1 MINLVQLL
9 LPKKSLLSSIKKT
22 VLKILIS
29 KFHFQQCII
38 LLFTTFYLSEF
49 NLAQNSINLEG
60 SGQKWVNIGDVDV
73 TGNQITVEAFV
84 RRQNNMNIVSKH
96 DGTDD
101 CNYLLR
107 PNSFQITTSED
118 FYICLNTFPLS
129 PNTWYHVAAT
139 YDGSAIKYYVDGCLV
154 NEIPATGNIIDNNWD
169 AAIGNKSNWP
179 NGPEQFRGRI
189 DEVRIWQTARSEE
202 EIKLNMNLLL
212 NPTSEPDLRAYYRLN
227 NDYENAQ
234 GYSGFDG
241 SPQGS
246 PSFDNAPPLFI
257 PFELI
262 SVTKTDVTCFGYEDG
277 EIEIIAIGNNLEYSL
292 DGISYSSTPSFDEL
306 GPGNYDVY
314 VRDGACEEITSVEVT
329 EPAPIPSPDLNTNDP
344 ICSTDTLFLSTAEVT
359 DAIYFWEGPDGFTS
373 NSANTFIPDLSN
385 DNSGDYSIY
394 IQVDGCNSDTT
405 FAAIEVNETYDINI
419 VETICSNQTYQF
431 GPDEINTTGI
441 YVQNLQSISGCD
453 STVQLDLTVNPAYA
467 FVIDTAICEG
477 ESIIYEGTTMTTSGT
492 YDFNLFTTL
501 GCDSIITYELI
512 VYPIPSAPVVSTNSP
527 LDCPGDVLEI
537 SLNPNADAFYS
548 WTGPNGFS
556 SSEESLIFP
565 AYIEDM
571 GTYSVMVTINGCESP
586 VSYTELE
593 IINIY
598 SFNDFD
604 FPNVLTPNGDG
615 ANDVFDLEA
624 YFKTCNAYE
633 IMYFD
638 RWGNRVYSHKENE
651 EPFSGKSFDGSDLMQ
666 GVYSY
671 KLLFDEGMKHGFL
684 HLIREN

>member
-1 MINLVQLL
+1 M
-9 LPKKSLLSSIKKT
+9 SSIKKT

-38 LLFTTFYLSEF
+38 LLLAIFYLSEF

-129 PNTWYHVAAT
+129 PNIWYHVAAT

-189 DEVRIWQTARSEE
+189 DEVRIWETARSEE

-262 SVTKTDVTCFGYEDG
+262 SVTKTDVSCFGYEDG

-314 VRDGACEEITSVEVT
+314 VRDGACEEITPVEIT

-344 ICSTDTLFLSTAEVT
+344 ICSTDTLFLSTTEVT

-405 FAAIEVNETYDINI
+405 VAAIEVNETYDINI

-441 YVQNLQSISGCD
+441 YVQNLQSIAGCD
-453 STVQLDLTVNPAYA
+453 STVQLDLTVNPAYT

-477 ESIIYEGTTMTTSGT
+477 ESITYEGTTMTTSGT
-492 YDFNLFTTL
+492 YDFNLFTIL

-512 VYPIPSAPVVSTNSP
+512 VHPIPSAPVLSTNSP

-556 SSEESLIFP
+556 STEESLIFP

-586 VSYTELE
+586 VSFTELE

>member
-1 MINLVQLL
+1 MQLL

-38 LLFTTFYLSEF
+38 LLFAIFYLSEF

-107 PNSFQITTSED
+107 PNSFQISTSED

-129 PNTWYHVAAT
+129 PNIWYHVAAT

-189 DEVRIWQTARSEE
+189 DEVRIWETARTEE

-314 VRDGACEEITSVEVT
+314 VRDGACEEIISVEIT

-344 ICSTDTLFLSTAEVT
+344 ICSTDTLFLSTTEVT

-441 YVQNLQSISGCD
+441 YIQNLQSISGCD

-477 ESIIYEGTTMTTSGT
+477 ESIIYEGTTMTASGT

-527 LDCPGDVLEI
+527 LDCPGDLLEI

-671 KLLFDEGMKHGFL
+671 KLLFDEGMKHGFI
-684 HLIREN
+684 HLIKEN

>member
-1 MINLVQLL
+1 M
-9 LPKKSLLSSIKKT
+9 SSIKKT

-38 LLFTTFYLSEF
+38 LLLAIFYLSEF

-129 PNTWYHVAAT
+129 PNIWYHVAAT

-189 DEVRIWQTARSEE
+189 DEVRIWETARSEE

-262 SVTKTDVTCFGYEDG
+262 SVTKTDVSCFGYEDG

-314 VRDGACEEITSVEVT
+314 VRDGACEEITSVEIT

-344 ICSTDTLFLSTAEVT
+344 ICSTDTLFLSTTEVT

-405 FAAIEVNETYDINI
+405 VAAIEVNETYDINI

-441 YVQNLQSISGCD
+441 YVQNLQSIAGCD
-453 STVQLDLTVNPAYA
+453 STVQLDLTVNPAYT

-477 ESIIYEGTTMTTSGT
+477 ESITYEGTTMTTSGT
-492 YDFNLFTTL
+492 YDFNLFTIL

-512 VYPIPSAPVVSTNSP
+512 VHPIPSAPVLSTNSP

-556 SSEESLIFP
+556 STEESLIFP
-565 AYIEDM
+565 AFIEDM

-586 VSYTELE
+586 VSFTELE

-651 EPFSGKSFDGSDLMQ
+651 EPFTGKSFDGSDLMQ

-671 KLLFDEGMKHGFL
+671 KLLFDEGMKHGFI

>member
-1 MINLVQLL
+1 MSDEYPSYRTKNTNFIVN
-9 LPKKSLLSSIKKT
+9 SLQNM
-22 VLKILIS
+22 VS

-38 LLFTTFYLSEF
+38 LLFAIFYLSEF

-73 TGNQITVEAFV
+73 TGDQITVEAFV

-107 PNSFQITTSED
+107 PNSFQISTSED

-189 DEVRIWQTARSEE
+189 DEVRIWETARSEE

-344 ICSTDTLFLSTAEVT
+344 ICSTDTLFLSTTEVT

-492 YDFNLFTTL
+492 YDFNLFTIL

-512 VYPIPSAPVVSTNSP
+512 VHPIPSAPVLSTNSP

>member
-1 MINLVQLL
+1 M
-9 LPKKSLLSSIKKT
+9 
-22 VLKILIS
+22 
-29 KFHFQQCII
+29 
-38 LLFTTFYLSEF
+38 
-49 NLAQNSINLEG
+49 AQNSINLEG

-129 PNTWYHVAAT
+129 PNIWYHVAAT

-189 DEVRIWQTARSEE
+189 DEVRIWETARSEE

-246 PSFDNAPPLFI
+246 PIFDNAPPLFI

-262 SVTKTDVTCFGYEDG
+262 SVTKTDVSCFGYEDG

-314 VRDGACEEITSVEVT
+314 VRDGACEEITPVEIT

-344 ICSTDTLFLSTAEVT
+344 ICSTDTLFLSTTEVT

-405 FAAIEVNETYDINI
+405 VAAIEVNETYDINI

-441 YVQNLQSISGCD
+441 YVQNLQSIAGCD
-453 STVQLDLTVNPAYA
+453 STVQLDLTVNPAYT

-477 ESIIYEGTTMTTSGT
+477 ESITYEGTTMTTSGT
-492 YDFNLFTTL
+492 YDFNLFTIL

-512 VYPIPSAPVVSTNSP
+512 VHPIPSAPVLSTNSP

-556 SSEESLIFP
+556 STEESLIFP

-586 VSYTELE
+586 VSFTELE

-651 EPFSGKSFDGSDLMQ
+651 EPFTGKSFDGSDLMQ

-671 KLLFDEGMKHGFL
+671 KLLFDEGMKHGFI

>member
-1 MINLVQLL
+1 MQLL

-38 LLFTTFYLSEF
+38 LLFAIFYLSEF

-107 PNSFQITTSED
+107 PNSFQISTSED

-129 PNTWYHVAAT
+129 PNIWYHVAAT

-189 DEVRIWQTARSEE
+189 DEVRIWETARTEE

-314 VRDGACEEITSVEVT
+314 VRDGACEEIISVEIT

-344 ICSTDTLFLSTAEVT
+344 ICSTDTLFLSTTQVT

-441 YVQNLQSISGCD
+441 YIQNLQSISGCD

-527 LDCPGDVLEI
+527 LDCPGDLLEI

-671 KLLFDEGMKHGFL
+671 KLLFDEGMKHGFI
-684 HLIREN
+684 HLIKEN

>member
-38 LLFTTFYLSEF
+38 LLFTIFYLSEF

-73 TGNQITVEAFV
+73 TGDQITVEAFV

-107 PNSFQITTSED
+107 PNSFQISTSED

-189 DEVRIWQTARSEE
+189 DEVRIWETARSEE

-344 ICSTDTLFLSTAEVT
+344 ICSTDTLFLSTTEVT

>member
-1 MINLVQLL
+1 MSDEYPSYRTKNTNFIVN
-9 LPKKSLLSSIKKT
+9 SLQNM
-22 VLKILIS
+22 VS

-38 LLFTTFYLSEF
+38 LLFAIFYLSEF

-73 TGNQITVEAFV
+73 TGDQITVEAFV

-107 PNSFQITTSED
+107 PNSFQISTSED

-189 DEVRIWQTARSEE
+189 DEVRIWETARSEE

-344 ICSTDTLFLSTAEVT
+344 ICSTDTLFLSTTEVT

>member
-38 LLFTTFYLSEF
+38 LLFAIFYLSEF

-107 PNSFQITTSED
+107 PNSFQISTSED

-129 PNTWYHVAAT
+129 PNIWYHVAAT

-189 DEVRIWQTARSEE
+189 DEVRIWETARTEE

-314 VRDGACEEITSVEVT
+314 VRDGACEEIISVEIT

-344 ICSTDTLFLSTAEVT
+344 ICSTDPLFLSTTEVT

-441 YVQNLQSISGCD
+441 YIQNLQSISGCD

-527 LDCPGDVLEI
+527 LDCPGDLLEI

-671 KLLFDEGMKHGFL
+671 KLLFDEGMKHGFI
-684 HLIREN
+684 HLIKEN

>member
-1 MINLVQLL
+1 MQLL

-38 LLFTTFYLSEF
+38 LLFAIFYLSEF

-73 TGNQITVEAFV
+73 TGDQITVEAFV

-107 PNSFQITTSED
+107 PNSFQISTSED

-189 DEVRIWQTARSEE
+189 DEVRIWETARSEE

-262 SVTKTDVTCFGYEDG
+262 SVTNADVTCFGYEDG
-277 EIEIIAIGNNLEYSL
+277 EIVITAIGNNLEYSL

-314 VRDGACEEITSVEVT
+314 VRDGACEEIISVEIT
-329 EPAPIPSPDLNTNDP
+329 EPAPIPSPDLNTNNP
-344 ICSTDTLFLSTAEVT
+344 ICSTDTLFLSTTEVT

-373 NSANTFIPDLSN
+373 NSANTFIPNLSN

-467 FVIDTAICEG
+467 FSIDTAICEG

-556 SSEESLIFP
+556 STEESLIFP

-586 VSYTELE
+586 MSYTELE

>member
-1 MINLVQLL
+1 MQLL

-38 LLFTTFYLSEF
+38 LLFAIFYLSEF

-73 TGNQITVEAFV
+73 TGDQITVEAFV

-189 DEVRIWQTARSEE
+189 DEVRIWETARSEE

-292 DGISYSSTPSFDEL
+292 DGISYSSTPSFDDL

-314 VRDGACEEITSVEVT
+314 VRDGACEEITPVEIT

-344 ICSTDTLFLSTAEVT
+344 ICSTDTLFLSTTEVT

-477 ESIIYEGTTMTTSGT
+477 ESITYEGITMTTSGT

-638 RWGNRVYSHKENE
+638 RWGNRVYRHKENE

-671 KLLFDEGMKHGFL
+671 KLLFDEGMKHGFI

>member
-1 MINLVQLL
+1 M
-9 LPKKSLLSSIKKT
+9 PKNSLLSSIKKT

-38 LLFTTFYLSEF
+38 LLLAIFYLSEF

-129 PNTWYHVAAT
+129 PNIWYHVAAT

-189 DEVRIWQTARSEE
+189 DEVRIWETARSEE

-262 SVTKTDVTCFGYEDG
+262 SVTKTDVSCFGYEDG

-314 VRDGACEEITSVEVT
+314 VRDGACEEITPVEIT

-344 ICSTDTLFLSTAEVT
+344 ICSTDTLFLSTTEVT

-405 FAAIEVNETYDINI
+405 IAAIEVNETYDINI

-441 YVQNLQSISGCD
+441 YVQNLQSIAGCD
-453 STVQLDLTVNPAYA
+453 STVQLDLTVNPAYT

-477 ESIIYEGTTMTTSGT
+477 ESITYEGTTMTTSGT
-492 YDFNLFTTL
+492 YDFNLFTIL

-512 VYPIPSAPVVSTNSP
+512 VHPIPSAPVLSTNSP

-556 SSEESLIFP
+556 STEESLIFP

-586 VSYTELE
+586 VSFTELE

-651 EPFSGKSFDGSDLMQ
+651 EPFTGKSFDGSDLMQ

-671 KLLFDEGMKHGFL
+671 KLLFDEGMKHGFI

>member
-1 MINLVQLL
+1 M
-9 LPKKSLLSSIKKT
+9 S
-22 VLKILIS
+22 
-29 KFHFQQCII
+29 
-38 LLFTTFYLSEF
+38 
-49 NLAQNSINLEG
+49 
-60 SGQKWVNIGDVDV
+60 
-73 TGNQITVEAFV
+73 
-84 RRQNNMNIVSKH
+84 
-96 DGTDD
+96 
-101 CNYLLR
+101 CN
-107 PNSFQITTSED
+107 
-118 FYICLNTFPLS
+118 
-129 PNTWYHVAAT
+129 
-139 YDGSAIKYYVDGCLV
+139 
-154 NEIPATGNIIDNNWD
+154 
-169 AAIGNKSNWP
+169 
-179 NGPEQFRGRI
+179 
-189 DEVRIWQTARSEE
+189 
-202 EIKLNMNLLL
+202 
-212 NPTSEPDLRAYYRLN
+212 
-227 NDYENAQ
+227 
-234 GYSGFDG
+234 GF
-241 SPQGS
+241 
-246 PSFDNAPPLFI
+246 
-257 PFELI
+257 
-262 SVTKTDVTCFGYEDG
+262 EDG
-277 EIEIIAIGNNLEYSL
+277 EIEITAIGNNLEYSL

-314 VRDGACEEITSVEVT
+314 VRDGACEEITSVEIT

-344 ICSTDTLFLSTAEVT
+344 ICSTDTLFLSTTEVT

-405 FAAIEVNETYDINI
+405 VAAIEVNETYDINI

-441 YVQNLQSISGCD
+441 YIQNLQSIAGCD

-467 FVIDTAICEG
+467 FVIDTSICEG
-477 ESIIYEGTTMTTSGT
+477 ESITYEGTTMTTSGT

-512 VYPIPSAPVVSTNSP
+512 VHPIPSAPVVSTNSP

-556 SSEESLIFP
+556 STEESLIFP

-586 VSYTELE
+586 VSFTELE

-671 KLLFDEGMKHGFL
+671 KLLFDEGMKHGFI

>member
-1 MINLVQLL
+1 MQLL

-38 LLFTTFYLSEF
+38 LLFAIFYLSEF

-129 PNTWYHVAAT
+129 PNTWYHVAAS

-189 DEVRIWQTARSEE
+189 DEVRIWETARSEE

-292 DGISYSSTPSFDEL
+292 DGISYSSFPSFDEL

-314 VRDGACEEITSVEVT
+314 VRDGACEEITSVEIT

-344 ICSTDTLFLSTAEVT
+344 ICSTDTLFLSTTEVT

-405 FAAIEVNETYDINI
+405 VAAIEVNETYDINI

-467 FVIDTAICEG
+467 FVIDTAICDG
-477 ESIIYEGTTMTTSGT
+477 ESITYEGTTMTTSGT

-556 SSEESLIFP
+556 STEESLIFP

-651 EPFSGKSFDGSDLMQ
+651 EPFSGKSFDGSELMQ

-671 KLLFDEGMKHGFL
+671 KLLFDEGMKHGFI

>member
-1 MINLVQLL
+1 MCLYSRT
-9 LPKKSLLSSIKKT
+9 KHT
-22 VLKILIS
+22 ELKILIS
-29 KFHFQQCII
+29 NHIFYQYIYA
-38 LLFTTFYLSEF
+38 LLTLLVFFAPNVT
-49 NLAQNSINLEG
+49 AQNVVNVEG
-60 SGQKWVNIGDVDV
+60 SGEKWVNIGDLDV
-73 TGNQITVEAFV
+73 SGNQITVEAV
-84 RRQNNMNIVSKH
+84 MRRQNNANIISKH
-96 DGTDD
+96 DATTD
-101 CNYLLR
+101 CNYLFR
-107 PNSFQITTSED
+107 PNSFQITTTND
-118 FYICLNTFPLS
+118 FYICLNPYTLS
-129 PNTWYHVAAT
+129 TNTWYHVAAT
-139 YDGSAIKYYVDGCLV
+139 YDGSSIKYYVDGCLV
-154 NEIPATGNIIDNNWD
+154 NEVPATGDLVTNDWD
-169 AAIGNKSNWP
+169 VAIGSRSNWT

-189 DEVRIWQTARSEE
+189 DEVRIWQTARTEQQ
-202 EIKLNMNLLL
+202 IRLNMNLLL
-212 NPTSEPDLRAYYRLN
+212 NPNAEPDLLGYYKMDN
-227 NDYENAQ
+227 NYNNIQGNAT
-234 GYSGFDG
+234 YDG
-241 SPQGS
+241 VPQGS
-246 PSFDNAPPLFI
+246 PTFDAPAPIFI
-257 PFELI
+257 PFEVLA
-262 SVTKTDVTCFGYEDG
+262 VTKFDVSCNGLEDG
-277 EIEIIAIGNNLEYSL
+277 EIEITAIGNNLEYSL

-314 VRDGACEEITSVEVT
+314 VRDGACEEITSVEIN

-344 ICSTDTLFLSTAEVT
+344 ICSTDTLFLSTTEVT

-405 FAAIEVNETYDINI
+405 VAAIEVNETYDINI

-441 YVQNLQSISGCD
+441 YIQNLQSIAGCD
-453 STVQLDLTVNPAYA
+453 SIVQLDLTVNPAYA
-467 FVIDTAICEG
+467 FVIDTSICEG
-477 ESIIYEGTTMTTSGT
+477 ESITYEGTTMTTSGT

-512 VYPIPSAPVVSTNSP
+512 VYPIPSAPVISTNSP
-527 LDCPGDVLEI
+527 LDCPGDVVEI

-556 SSEESLIFP
+556 STEESLIFP
-565 AYIEDM
+565 AFIEDM

-671 KLLFDEGMKHGFL
+671 KLLFDEGMKHGFI

>member
-1 MINLVQLL
+1 MQLL

-38 LLFTTFYLSEF
+38 LLFAIFYLSEF

-107 PNSFQITTSED
+107 PNSFQISTSED

-129 PNTWYHVAAT
+129 PNIWYHVAAT

-189 DEVRIWQTARSEE
+189 DEVRIWETARTEE

-314 VRDGACEEITSVEVT
+314 VRDGACEEIISVEIT

-344 ICSTDTLFLSTAEVT
+344 ICSTDTLFLSTTEVT

-441 YVQNLQSISGCD
+441 YIQNLQSISGCD

-527 LDCPGDVLEI
+527 LDCPGDLLEI

-671 KLLFDEGMKHGFL
+671 KLLFDEGMKHGFI
-684 HLIREN
+684 HLIKEN

>member
-1 MINLVQLL
+1 
-9 LPKKSLLSSIKKT
+9 
-22 VLKILIS
+22 
-29 KFHFQQCII
+29 
-38 LLFTTFYLSEF
+38 
-49 NLAQNSINLEG
+49 
-60 SGQKWVNIGDVDV
+60 
-73 TGNQITVEAFV
+73 
-84 RRQNNMNIVSKH
+84 
-96 DGTDD
+96 
-101 CNYLLR
+101 
-107 PNSFQITTSED
+107 
-118 FYICLNTFPLS
+118 
-129 PNTWYHVAAT
+129 
-139 YDGSAIKYYVDGCLV
+139 
-154 NEIPATGNIIDNNWD
+154 
-169 AAIGNKSNWP
+169 
-179 NGPEQFRGRI
+179 
-189 DEVRIWQTARSEE
+189 
-202 EIKLNMNLLL
+202 
-212 NPTSEPDLRAYYRLN
+212 
-227 NDYENAQ
+227 
-234 GYSGFDG
+234 
-241 SPQGS
+241 
-246 PSFDNAPPLFI
+246 
-257 PFELI
+257 
-262 SVTKTDVTCFGYEDG
+262 
-277 EIEIIAIGNNLEYSL
+277 
-292 DGISYSSTPSFDEL
+292 
-306 GPGNYDVY
+306 
-314 VRDGACEEITSVEVT
+314 
-329 EPAPIPSPDLNTNDP
+329 
-344 ICSTDTLFLSTAEVT
+344 
-359 DAIYFWEGPDGFTS
+359 
-373 NSANTFIPDLSN
+373 
-385 DNSGDYSIY
+385 
-394 IQVDGCNSDTT
+394 
-405 FAAIEVNETYDINI
+405 
-419 VETICSNQTYQF
+419 
-431 GPDEINTTGI
+431 
-441 YVQNLQSISGCD
+441 
-453 STVQLDLTVNPAYA
+453 
-467 FVIDTAICEG
+467 
-477 ESIIYEGTTMTTSGT
+477 MTTSGT

-556 SSEESLIFP
+556 STEESLIFP

>member
-1 MINLVQLL
+1 MAI
-9 LPKKSLLSSIKKT
+9 
-22 VLKILIS
+22 
-29 KFHFQQCII
+29 
-38 LLFTTFYLSEF
+38 FYLSEF

-129 PNTWYHVAAT
+129 PNIWYHVAAT

-189 DEVRIWQTARSEE
+189 DEVRIWETARSEE

-314 VRDGACEEITSVEVT
+314 VRDGACEEITSVEIT

-344 ICSTDTLFLSTAEVT
+344 ICSTDTLFLSTTEVT

-671 KLLFDEGMKHGFL
+671 KLLFDEGMKHGFI

>member
-1 MINLVQLL
+1 M
-9 LPKKSLLSSIKKT
+9 PKNSLLSSIKKT

-38 LLFTTFYLSEF
+38 LLLAIFYLSEF

-129 PNTWYHVAAT
+129 PNIWYHVAAT

-189 DEVRIWQTARSEE
+189 DEVRIWETARSEE

-262 SVTKTDVTCFGYEDG
+262 SVTKTDVSCFGYEDG

-314 VRDGACEEITSVEVT
+314 VRDGACEEITPVEIT

-344 ICSTDTLFLSTAEVT
+344 ICSTDTLFLSTTEVT

-441 YVQNLQSISGCD
+441 YVQNLQSIAGCD
-453 STVQLDLTVNPAYA
+453 STVQLDLTVNPAYT

-477 ESIIYEGTTMTTSGT
+477 ESITYEGTTMTTSGT
-492 YDFNLFTTL
+492 YDFNLFTIL

-512 VYPIPSAPVVSTNSP
+512 VHPIPSAPVLSTNSP

-556 SSEESLIFP
+556 STEESLIFP

-586 VSYTELE
+586 VSFTELE

-651 EPFSGKSFDGSDLMQ
+651 EPFTGKSFDGSDLMQ

-671 KLLFDEGMKHGFL
+671 KLLFDEGMKHGFI